1 MRRRCSDGARR
12 AGGSEAADTR
22 SAGAGHGAIRRRST
36 VFETMITVVGN
47 VVDSPRKGRANNG
60 SVTNFR
66 VASTPRRFDSTAQ
79 RFVDGETFFVDVE
92 CWGDLS
98 NHVSGSVGAGD
109 PVVVVGAISTSEWE
123 TDAGRRSKPRIRA
136 RVVGHNL
143 HWGISK
149 FTKLP
154 KASASLGAES
164 SAESSAEQTPT
175 DLPVD
180 PSDEEFGDSV
190 DQFTGEL
197 LRGRDYVTDP
207 ATLHDLTADDLGIEP
222 AHA

>member
-1 MRRRCSDGARR
+1 M
-12 AGGSEAADTR
+12 
-22 SAGAGHGAIRRRST
+22 
-36 VFETMITVVGN
+36 FETMITVVGN
-47 VVDSPRKGRANNG
+47 VVDSPRKARVNNS

-66 VASTPRRFDSTAQ
+66 VASTSRRFDSAAQ

-92 CWGDLS
+92 CWGELS
-98 NHVSGSVGAGD
+98 GHVSGSVGSGD

-143 HWGISK
+143 HWGISS
-149 FTKLP
+149 FTKLK
-154 KASASLGAES
+154 KAVAPIDAEP
-164 SAESSAEQTPT
+164 AGQPT
-175 DLPVD
+175 DSGVPVD
-180 PSDEEFGDSV
+180 ASDEEFGDTV
-190 DQFTGEL
+190 DELTGEL

-207 ATLHDLTADDLGIEP
+207 ATLHPLTTGDLDAEP

>member
-1 MRRRCSDGARR
+1 
-12 AGGSEAADTR
+12 
-22 SAGAGHGAIRRRST
+22 

-109 PVVVVGAISTSEWE
+109 PVVVLGAISTSEWE

-154 KASASLGAES
+154 KASAALEAES
-164 SAESSAEQTPT
+164 SAEPAPAGP
-175 DLPVD
+175 PVD
-180 PSDEEFGDSV
+180 PSDEEFGDTV
-190 DQFTGEL
+190 DELTGEL

-207 ATLHDLTADDLGIEP
+207 ATLHRLTTDDLDAEP

>member
-1 MRRRCSDGARR
+1 M
-12 AGGSEAADTR
+12 
-22 SAGAGHGAIRRRST
+22 
-36 VFETMITVVGN
+36 FETMITVVGN
-47 VVDSPRKGRANNG
+47 VVDSPRKARVNNG

-98 NHVSGSVGAGD
+98 DHVSGSVSAGD
-109 PVVVVGAISTSEWE
+109 PVVVLGAISTSEWE

-143 HWGISK
+143 HRGISR
-149 FTKLP
+149 FTKLT
-154 KASASLGAES
+154 KATAPLDAEPAVEPGDSGA
-164 SAESSAEQTPT
+164 
-175 DLPVD
+175 PVD
-180 PSDEEFGDSV
+180 PSDEAFGDAV
-190 DQFTGEL
+190 DELTGEI

-207 ATLHDLTADDLGIEP
+207 ATLHDLTADDLSNEP